1 MNIDSIKSTIQAIP
15 SNAKTAVNSVGESTI
30 NSVKSA
36 GSFIKEHAPQTIK
49 NIKKPQAVDDFVS
62 SAKKRTPNFLKEIG
76 KFIKKNK
83 NIIAGTAVIVAAV
96 ASAIS
101 IIKAIVNKVKEA
113 KAEKLSMHQG

>member
-15 SNAKTAVNSVGESTI
+15 SNAKTAINNVGESTI
-30 NSVKSA
+30 NGVESA
-36 GSFIKEHAPQTIK
+36 GKFIKKHTPDSIK
-49 NIKKPQAVDDFVS
+49 NIKKPQAVDEFVS

-76 KFIKKNK
+76 KFIKENK

-96 ASAIS
+96 VSAIS
-101 IIKAIVNKVKEA
+101 IVKAIVNKVKEA